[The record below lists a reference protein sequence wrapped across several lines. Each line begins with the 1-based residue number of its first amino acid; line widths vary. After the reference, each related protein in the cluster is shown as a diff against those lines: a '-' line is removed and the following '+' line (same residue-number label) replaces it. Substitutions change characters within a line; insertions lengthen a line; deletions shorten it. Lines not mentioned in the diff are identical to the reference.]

1 MRQKGKNMG
10 KISRA
15 VFVSAADRI
24 RGLPQ
29 ARRERIEA
37 IAREIAA
44 QIPAVSAAGI
54 PMTKENSAKSRGR
67 VT

>member
-1 MRQKGKNMG
+1 MG

-15 VFVSAADRI
+15 TYVNAGDRI
-24 RGLPQ
+24 RGLPR

-44 QIPAVSAAGI
+44 QTPAGTAVET
-54 PMTKENSAKSRGR
+54 PTKKENSAK
-67 VT
+67 